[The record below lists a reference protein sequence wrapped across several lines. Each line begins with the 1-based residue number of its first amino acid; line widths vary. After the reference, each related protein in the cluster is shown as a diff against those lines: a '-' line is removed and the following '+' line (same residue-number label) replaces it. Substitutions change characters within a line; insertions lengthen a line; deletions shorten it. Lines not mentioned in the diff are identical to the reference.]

1 MTQALPNELAHS
13 QPLVGVF
20 WGSEVSVSSSAPWVS
35 GPRLVSGVPAL
46 GSLAA
51 LGSPRIL
58 RAVQRGLGGL
68 GECGDSDGAGKH
80 ASASS
85 SSQLNPHLLGNPSS
99 PP

>member
-13 QPLVGVF
+13 QPSVGVF
-20 WGSEVSVSSSAPWVS
+20 WGSEVSVSGSALWRVS

-58 RAVQRGLGGL
+58 REGWVGLGNVAIPMVL
-68 GECGDSDGAGKH
+68 ESTP
-80 ASASS
+80 
-85 SSQLNPHLLGNPSS
+85 L
-99 PP
+99 PPPALS